1 MDTTKKTDG
10 KISLWTQPEILE
22 KAPLGSWS
30 CFQHSQSGP
39 PGYAD
44 VSCSEAGGH
53 SHRASGPGYIM
64 VVCVDRA
71 LGINAEVRSSHAV
84 RYFELLQRSQSRCK

>member
-1 MDTTKKTDG
+1 MD
-10 KISLWTQPEILE
+10 S
-22 KAPLGSWS
+22 ARNSRGSS
-30 CFQHSQSGP
+30 VKVPGP
-39 PGYAD
+39 AFSTPSPGRPGYAD

-84 RYFELLQRSQSRCK
+84 RYFELLQRSRSRCK